1 MVLLHK
7 TLAVLFCQWY
17 RLEGCLLHGAWQ
29 DKRTTHFNPMVVW
42 YRHTMV
48 LEPVAGCVACFMQGL
63 LTECINADVYLTEV
77 HCDVTSVALAIF

>member
-1 MVLLHK
+1 
-7 TLAVLFCQWY
+7 
-17 RLEGCLLHGAWQ
+17 
-29 DKRTTHFNPMVVW
+29 
-42 YRHTMV
+42 MV